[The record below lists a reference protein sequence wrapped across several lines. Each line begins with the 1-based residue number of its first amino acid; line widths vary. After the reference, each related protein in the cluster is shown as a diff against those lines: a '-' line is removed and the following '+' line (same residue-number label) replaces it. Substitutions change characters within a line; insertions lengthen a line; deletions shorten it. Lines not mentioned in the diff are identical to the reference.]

1 MKDYPIIKRLSTLGI
16 VHHQGFDYDFNPFRT
31 DFVGEGGAGKSM
43 ISDILQLI
51 CVGTSAFHSP
61 TKGTSTREPKT
72 MVLRTDGNGTDMGY
86 AFINVEVEKNKFIVI
101 GVYLESAGT
110 SNMFIIQEG
119 NNFDDDTQV
128 IPFETVLGYSDFL
141 KNNQILP
148 IQNLKE
154 HISNTLQLTCESWHK
169 ISNYHKILFKNEIL
183 PIDLSISDK
192 TLENYAKII
201 QAFSRESLDMNKSE
215 KLQSFLFGEEKE
227 KELLEKFYQT
237 VKELNGDSKEFD
249 KNLSEIELL
258 TDKQNALSE
267 LLKLR
272 VEKDKNEQI
281 FLLASFNH
289 YSKEITNSENEIRE
303 KINLYENSSKILIQL
318 KTIVQEKI
326 ISTKEEIKIIEPK
339 WDASYKEKYKWE
351 ECENKLKK
359 FFSWLQDFNCS
370 EKEILKEKYNKYHQ
384 NKLQITQLRELTEKL
399 TSKNILPFFTNEK
412 LMGKNVLVQI
422 NSKTEVYKKEL
433 EIKNKLKALN
443 NIEDKKSLAHW
454 ALNQTKKLD
463 LFQESIIHKYH
474 NENIKVDAPSDDLLR
489 YIPEPNQLIENF
501 KISNK
506 NDKGFWID
514 LNGLMEHISL
524 IESPIFDKE
533 DKEEIKEYFQKQTF
547 TIEEDILNLEGKLAN
562 IELLIEVLEQ
572 LESPDDYI
580 LAFNSNIGL
589 EEQLENHEMYEVSNI
604 FFDDYFDAFSR
615 EKEINEQLT
624 NARTNFIKLEVEKR
638 KLDNL
643 NINLE
648 RELESFLTPIII
660 DEIDDYKNKYNF
672 ISTKNFYLDSLNKE
686 LNEAEDY
693 YIELKKAY
701 NTQISNNN
709 QIDDLK
715 EIDLKISNIKHKKNE
730 IYSQNPNLFT
740 EEIVLDIYEDIE
752 INELEKKSNNANNDY
767 ISNYN
772 FVVYTFLK
780 QKNNQYKD
788 TGDFSPL
795 CREILPQEIFDE
807 KDLLDVDIIE
817 NISNYLRNINIKNR
831 KLNSRKLQKLSE
843 IIDDVSNEVSSQLMD
858 IRIISNFLNSEDKK
872 ITGGHKVDLDVIY
885 DNVFKKEWM
894 NNFTEEINKDI
905 QYGMDE
911 SLFETLKTFSTELES
926 FPTLEEK
933 LKEAFYRTGGTRG
946 NRLEVRD
953 LLNPKSYYGLKFS
966 IKSAQGNKTA
976 GSTSQTYSAIALL
989 CMAKLSLID
998 KTSKSKVRKGIRY
1011 MAIDEAEGLGSN
1023 FDMLYNIAKAN
1034 DYQILSLSINPNKID
1049 AENQNIYLLHNSLED
1064 ENINYTPVPIFGSS
1078 NN

>member
-1 MKDYPIIKRLSTLGI
+1 MKDYPLIKRLSTLGI

-101 GVYLESAGT
+101 GIYLESAGT
-110 SNMFIIQEG
+110 SYMFIIQEG
-119 NNFDDDTQV
+119 NNFDDDTQLM
-128 IPFETVLGYSDFL
+128 PFETVLGYSDFL

-169 ISNYHKILFKNEIL
+169 TSNYHKILFKNEIL
-183 PIDLSISDK
+183 PIDLSISNK
-192 TLENYAKII
+192 TLDNYAKII

-227 KELLEKFYQT
+227 KELLEKFNQT
-237 VKELNGDSKEFD
+237 VKELNGDNKEFD
-249 KNLSEIELL
+249 KNLNEIELL

-272 VEKDKNEQI
+272 IEKDKNEKI
-281 FLLASFNH
+281 FLLASFNN
-289 YSKEITNSENEIRE
+289 YSKEVTDSENEIRE

-318 KTIVQEKI
+318 KTNVQEKI
-326 ISTKEEIKIIEPK
+326 ISTNEEIKIIDPK
-339 WDASYKEKYKWE
+339 WETAFKEKNKWE

-370 EKEILKEKYNKYHQ
+370 EKEILKEKYNKHHQ

-399 TSKNILPFFTNEK
+399 KSKNILTFFTNENLK
-412 LMGKNVLVQI
+412 GKNALVQA

-474 NENIKVDAPSDDLLR
+474 NENIKVDAPSDVLLK
-489 YIPEPNQLIENF
+489 YIPEPNQLIENL

-514 LNGLMEHISL
+514 LNGLMEHVTL
-524 IESPIFDKE
+524 IKSPIFDKE
-533 DKEEIKEYFQKQTF
+533 DREEIKEYFQKQTC
-547 TIEEDILNLEGKLAN
+547 TIEEDISNLERKLSN
-562 IELLIEVLEQ
+562 IELIIEVLEQ
-572 LESPDDYI
+572 LENPDEYVF
-580 LAFNSNIGL
+580 AFNSNIGL
-589 EEQLENHEMYEVSNI
+589 DEQLENHEMYDVSNI
-604 FFDDYFDAFSR
+604 IFDDYFDAFSR

-624 NARTNFIKLEVEKR
+624 NAKTNFKKLEDEKR

-643 NINLE
+643 RINLE

-660 DEIDDYKNKYNF
+660 DEIDDYKSKYNF
-672 ISTKNFYLDSLNKE
+672 ASTKNLDLESLNKE
-686 LNEAEDY
+686 LSDAEDY

-709 QIDDLK
+709 QTASLK
-715 EIDLKISNIKHKKNE
+715 EIELKILKITHKKNE

-740 EEIVLDIYEDIE
+740 EEIVMDIYDDNE
-752 INELEKKSNNANNDY
+752 INELEKKSIDANNDY

-780 QKNNQYKD
+780 QKINHYKD

-795 CREILPQEIFDE
+795 CREILPKEIFDE
-807 KDLLDVDIIE
+807 KDLLEEDIIE

-858 IRIISNFLNSEDKK
+858 IRIISNFLNSEEKK

-894 NNFTEEINKDI
+894 NNFTDEINKDI

-933 LKEAFYRTGGTRG
+933 LKEAFYRTGGTRA
-946 NRLEVRD
+946 NKLEVRD

-998 KTSKSKVRKGIRY
+998 KTSKSKIRKGIRY

>member
-709 QIDDLK
+709 QIDYLK

-807 KDLLDVDIIE
+807 KDLLDADIIE

>member
-1 MKDYPIIKRLSTLGI
+1 MKNYPIIRRLSTLGI
-16 VHHQGFDYDFNPFRT
+16 VHHQSFDYDFNPFRT

-61 TKGTSTREPKT
+61 TKSTGMREPST
-72 MVLRTDGNGTDMGY
+72 MVLRNAGRGTDMGY

-101 GVYLESAGT
+101 GIYLESSGT

-119 NNFDDDTQV
+119 NNFDDDTQL
-128 IPFETVLGYSDFL
+128 IPFITVLGYIDFL
-141 KNNQILP
+141 KNDEILP
-148 IQNLKE
+148 IQILKE
-154 HISNTLQLTCESWHK
+154 HISNRLQLTCESWYK
-169 ISNYHKILFKNEIL
+169 PSNYHKILFKNEIL
-183 PIDLSISDK
+183 PIDLSFSNK

-227 KELLEKFYQT
+227 KELLEKFNQT
-237 VKELNGDSKEFD
+237 VKELNGDTKEFD
-249 KNLSEIELL
+249 KNLNEIELL

-267 LLKLR
+267 LLKLKN
-272 VEKDKNEQI
+272 EKDKNEQI
-281 FLLASFNH
+281 YLLASFNY
-289 YSKEITNSENEIRE
+289 YSKGITDSENEIRE

-318 KTIVQEKI
+318 KTIVEEKI
-326 ISTKEEIKIIEPK
+326 ISTKEEIEIIEPK
-339 WDASYKEKYKWE
+339 WDAAFKEKNKWE
-351 ECENKLKK
+351 ESGNKLKK
-359 FFSWLQDFNCS
+359 FFDWLQYFNCS
-370 EKEILKEKYNKYHQ
+370 KEDLQKCYNKYHQ

-399 TSKNILPFFTNEK
+399 TSKSILTFFTNEK
-412 LMGKNVLVQI
+412 LIGKNVLVQI
-422 NSKTEVYKKEL
+422 NSKTEDYKKEL

-443 NIEDKKSLAHW
+443 NIEDEKSLAHW

-474 NENIKVDAPSDDLLR
+474 NAEIKVEEPNNVDLR
-489 YIPEPNQLIENF
+489 FIPEPNQLIENL
-501 KISNK
+501 KITNQ

-514 LNGLMEHISL
+514 LNGLMEHVPL
-524 IESPIFDKE
+524 IELPIFDKE
-533 DKEEIKEYFQKQTF
+533 NKEEIKEYFQKQTF
-547 TIEEDILNLEGKLAN
+547 TIKEDISNLELKLSN
-562 IELLIEVLEQ
+562 IELLKGVLEQ
-572 LESPDDYI
+572 LENPDDYI
-580 LAFNSNIGL
+580 LAFNSDIGL
-589 EEQLENHEMYEVSNI
+589 EEQLENHEMYYVSNAH
-604 FFDDYFDAFSR
+604 FDDYFDAFSR

-624 NARTNFIKLEVEKR
+624 NAKTNFKKLEEEKR
-638 KLDNL
+638 KLATL
-643 NINLE
+643 KINLE
-648 RELESFLTPIII
+648 QELKSFAAPIIN
-660 DEIDDYKNKYNF
+660 DEIDEYKSKYNF
-672 ISTKNFYLDSLNKE
+672 ISTKNLDVESLNTK
-686 LNEAEDY
+686 LNDAEDY
-693 YIELKKAY
+693 YMEFKKSY
-701 NTQISNNN
+701 NTQINNIN
-709 QIDDLK
+709 QTDSLK
-715 EIDLKISNIKHKKNE
+715 EIDLKISNITHKKNE
-730 IYSQNPNLFT
+730 LYIQNPNLFT
-740 EEIVLDIYEDIE
+740 EDIVFNDYEDIE
-752 INELEKKSNNANNDY
+752 INELEKKSKNANIDY
-767 ISNYN
+767 ISKYN

-780 QKNNQYKD
+780 QKINQYKD

-807 KDLLDVDIIE
+807 KDLLEADIIE

-843 IIDDVSNEVSSQLMD
+843 IIDDVSNEVSNQLND

-872 ITGGHKVDLDVIY
+872 ITGGHKVDLDLIS

-894 NNFTEEINKDI
+894 NNFTDEINKDI
-905 QYGMDE
+905 QYGIDE
-911 SLFETLKTFSTELES
+911 SLFETLKTISTELEH

-933 LKEAFYRTGGTRG
+933 LKEAFYRTGGTRA
-946 NRLEVRD
+946 NKLEVKD

-966 IKSAQGNKTA
+966 IKSVQGNKTD

-998 KTSKSKVRKGIRY
+998 RTISKSKIRKGIRY

-1034 DYQILSLSINPNKID
+1034 DYQILSLSINPNKIN
-1049 AENQNIYLLHNSLED
+1049 AENQNIYLLHNSIED
-1064 ENINYTPVPIFGSS
+1064 ENVNYTPVPIFGLL

>member
-101 GVYLESAGT
+101 GIYLESAGT

-119 NNFDDDTQV
+119 NNFDDDTQL

-169 ISNYHKILFKNEIL
+169 TSNYHKILFKNEIL
-183 PIDLSISDK
+183 PIDLSISNK
-192 TLENYAKII
+192 TLDNYAKII

-227 KELLEKFYQT
+227 LLEKFNQT
-237 VKELNGDSKEFD
+237 VKELNGDTKEFD
-249 KNLSEIELL
+249 KNLNEIELL

-267 LLKLR
+267 LLKLKN
-272 VEKDKNEQI
+272 EKDKNEQI
-281 FLLASFNH
+281 YLLASFNH

-303 KINLYENSSKILIQL
+303 KINLYEDSSKILIQL

-326 ISTKEEIKIIEPK
+326 ISTKEEIEIIDPK
-339 WDASYKEKYKWE
+339 WETAFIEKNKWE
-351 ECENKLKK
+351 ESEKKLKK

-399 TSKNILPFFTNEK
+399 KSKNILTFFTNENLK
-412 LMGKNVLVQI
+412 GKNVLVQI

-474 NENIKVDAPSDDLLR
+474 NENIKVDAPLDDLLR
-489 YIPEPNQLIENF
+489 YIPEPNQLIENL

-547 TIEEDILNLEGKLAN
+547 TIEEDILNLERKLAN

-580 LAFNSNIGL
+580 LAFNSDIGL

-615 EKEINEQLT
+615 EKEINEQFT
-624 NARTNFIKLEVEKR
+624 NARTNFRKLEVEKR

-672 ISTKNFYLDSLNKE
+672 ISTKNLDLDSLNKE

-709 QIDDLK
+709 QTESLK

-740 EEIVLDIYEDIE
+740 EEIVMDIYEDIE

-807 KDLLDVDIIE
+807 KDLLDADIIE

-858 IRIISNFLNSEDKK
+858 IRIISNFLNSEEKK

-933 LKEAFYRTGGTRG
+933 LKEAFYRTGGTRA
-946 NRLEVRD
+946 NKLEVRD

-998 KTSKSKVRKGIRY
+998 KTSKSKIRKGIRY

>member
-1 MKDYPIIKRLSTLGI
+1 
-16 VHHQGFDYDFNPFRT
+16 
-31 DFVGEGGAGKSM
+31 
-43 ISDILQLI
+43 
-51 CVGTSAFHSP
+51 
-61 TKGTSTREPKT
+61 
-72 MVLRTDGNGTDMGY
+72 
-86 AFINVEVEKNKFIVI
+86 
-101 GVYLESAGT
+101 
-110 SNMFIIQEG
+110 
-119 NNFDDDTQV
+119 
-128 IPFETVLGYSDFL
+128 
-141 KNNQILP
+141 
-148 IQNLKE
+148 
-154 HISNTLQLTCESWHK
+154 
-169 ISNYHKILFKNEIL
+169 
-183 PIDLSISDK
+183 
-192 TLENYAKII
+192 
-201 QAFSRESLDMNKSE
+201 
-215 KLQSFLFGEEKE
+215 
-227 KELLEKFYQT
+227 
-237 VKELNGDSKEFD
+237 
-249 KNLSEIELL
+249 
-258 TDKQNALSE
+258 
-267 LLKLR
+267 
-272 VEKDKNEQI
+272 
-281 FLLASFNH
+281 
-289 YSKEITNSENEIRE
+289 
-303 KINLYENSSKILIQL
+303 
-318 KTIVQEKI
+318 
-326 ISTKEEIKIIEPK
+326 
-339 WDASYKEKYKWE
+339 
-351 ECENKLKK
+351 
-359 FFSWLQDFNCS
+359 CS

-399 TSKNILPFFTNEK
+399 KSKNILTFFTNENLK
-412 LMGKNVLVQI
+412 GKNVLVQI

-474 NENIKVDAPSDDLLR
+474 NENIKVDAPLDDLLR
-489 YIPEPNQLIENF
+489 YIPEPNQLIENL

-547 TIEEDILNLEGKLAN
+547 TIEEDILNLERKLAN

-580 LAFNSNIGL
+580 LAFNSDIGL

-615 EKEINEQLT
+615 EKEINEQFT
-624 NARTNFIKLEVEKR
+624 NARTNFRKLEVEKR

-672 ISTKNFYLDSLNKE
+672 ISTKNLDLDSLNKE

-709 QIDDLK
+709 QTESLK

-740 EEIVLDIYEDIE
+740 EEIVMDIYEDIE

-807 KDLLDVDIIE
+807 KDLLDADIIE

-858 IRIISNFLNSEDKK
+858 IRIISNFLNSEEKK

-933 LKEAFYRTGGTRG
+933 LKEAFYRTGGTRA
-946 NRLEVRD
+946 NKLEVRD

-998 KTSKSKVRKGIRY
+998 KTSKSKIRKGIRY

>member
-1 MKDYPIIKRLSTLGI
+1 
-16 VHHQGFDYDFNPFRT
+16 
-31 DFVGEGGAGKSM
+31 
-43 ISDILQLI
+43 
-51 CVGTSAFHSP
+51 
-61 TKGTSTREPKT
+61 
-72 MVLRTDGNGTDMGY
+72 
-86 AFINVEVEKNKFIVI
+86 
-101 GVYLESAGT
+101 
-110 SNMFIIQEG
+110 
-119 NNFDDDTQV
+119 
-128 IPFETVLGYSDFL
+128 
-141 KNNQILP
+141 
-148 IQNLKE
+148 
-154 HISNTLQLTCESWHK
+154 
-169 ISNYHKILFKNEIL
+169 
-183 PIDLSISDK
+183 
-192 TLENYAKII
+192 
-201 QAFSRESLDMNKSE
+201 
-215 KLQSFLFGEEKE
+215 
-227 KELLEKFYQT
+227 
-237 VKELNGDSKEFD
+237 
-249 KNLSEIELL
+249 
-258 TDKQNALSE
+258 
-267 LLKLR
+267 
-272 VEKDKNEQI
+272 
-281 FLLASFNH
+281 
-289 YSKEITNSENEIRE
+289 
-303 KINLYENSSKILIQL
+303 
-318 KTIVQEKI
+318 
-326 ISTKEEIKIIEPK
+326 
-339 WDASYKEKYKWE
+339 
-351 ECENKLKK
+351 
-359 FFSWLQDFNCS
+359 
-370 EKEILKEKYNKYHQ
+370 
-384 NKLQITQLRELTEKL
+384 
-399 TSKNILPFFTNEK
+399 
-412 LMGKNVLVQI
+412 
-422 NSKTEVYKKEL
+422 
-433 EIKNKLKALN
+433 

-474 NENIKVDAPSDDLLR
+474 NENIKVDAPLDDLLR
-489 YIPEPNQLIENF
+489 YIPEPNQLIENL

-547 TIEEDILNLEGKLAN
+547 TIEEDILNLERKLAN

-580 LAFNSNIGL
+580 LAFNSDIGL

-615 EKEINEQLT
+615 EKEINEQFT
-624 NARTNFIKLEVEKR
+624 NARTNFRKLEVEKR

-672 ISTKNFYLDSLNKE
+672 ISTKNLDLDSLNKE

-709 QIDDLK
+709 QTESLK

-740 EEIVLDIYEDIE
+740 EEIVMDIYEDIE

-807 KDLLDVDIIE
+807 KDLLDADIIE

-858 IRIISNFLNSEDKK
+858 IRIISNFLNSEEKK

-933 LKEAFYRTGGTRG
+933 LKEAFYRTGGTRA
-946 NRLEVRD
+946 NKLEVRD

-998 KTSKSKVRKGIRY
+998 KTSKSKIRKGIRY

>member
-72 MVLRTDGNGTDMGY
+72 MVLRTDGNGADMGY

-101 GVYLESAGT
+101 GIYLESAGT

-119 NNFDDDTQV
+119 NNFDDDTQL

-169 ISNYHKILFKNEIL
+169 TSNYHEILFKNEIL
-183 PIDLSISDK
+183 PIDLSISNK
-192 TLENYAKII
+192 TLDNYAKII

-227 KELLEKFYQT
+227 KELLEKFNQT
-237 VKELNGDSKEFD
+237 VKELNGDTKEFD

-289 YSKEITNSENEIRE
+289 YLKEITNSENEIRE

-326 ISTKEEIKIIEPK
+326 ISTKEEIKILEPK
-339 WDASYKEKYKWE
+339 WDAAYKEKYKWE

-399 TSKNILPFFTNEK
+399 KSKNILTFFTNENLK
-412 LMGKNVLVQI
+412 GKNVLVKI

-474 NENIKVDAPSDDLLR
+474 NENIKVDSPSDDLLR
-489 YIPEPNQLIENF
+489 YIPEPNQLIENL

-624 NARTNFIKLEVEKR
+624 NARTNFRKLEVEKR

-660 DEIDDYKNKYNF
+660 DEIDDYKNKCNF
-672 ISTKNFYLDSLNKE
+672 ISTKNIDSGSLITKLD
-686 LNEAEDY
+686 EAEDFY
-693 YIELKKAY
+693 LELKKAY

-709 QIDDLK
+709 QIDSLK
-715 EIDLKISNIKHKKNE
+715 EIDLKISNITHKKNE
-730 IYSQNPNLFT
+730 IYIQNPTLFT
-740 EEIVLDIYEDIE
+740 EEIVFNDYDDIE
-752 INELEKKSNNANNDY
+752 IDELEKKSKNANNEY
-767 ISNYN
+767 ILKYN
-772 FVVYTFLK
+772 FVIYTFLK
-780 QKNNQYKD
+780 QKINQYKD
-788 TGDFSPL
+788 SGDFSPL

-807 KDLLDVDIIE
+807 KDLLDADIIE

-872 ITGGHKVDLDVIY
+872 ITGGHKVDLDVIS

-905 QYGMDE
+905 QYGIDE
-911 SLFETLKTFSTELES
+911 SLFETLKTFSTELER

-933 LKEAFYRTGGTRG
+933 LKEAFYRTGGTRA
-946 NRLEVRD
+946 NKLEVRD

-998 KTSKSKVRKGIRY
+998 KVSKSKIRKGIRY

-1049 AENQNIYLLHNSLED
+1049 AENQNIYLLHNSLDD

>member
-101 GVYLESAGT
+101 GIYLESAGT

-119 NNFDDDTQV
+119 NNFDDDTQL

-169 ISNYHKILFKNEIL
+169 TSNYHKILFKNEIL
-183 PIDLSISDK
+183 PIDLSISNK
-192 TLENYAKII
+192 TLDNYAKII

-227 KELLEKFYQT
+227 KELLEKFNQT
-237 VKELNGDSKEFD
+237 VKELNGDTKEFD
-249 KNLSEIELL
+249 KNLNEIELL

-267 LLKLR
+267 LLKLKN
-272 VEKDKNEQI
+272 EKDKNEQI
-281 FLLASFNH
+281 YLLASFNH

-303 KINLYENSSKILIQL
+303 KINLYEDSSKILIQL

-326 ISTKEEIKIIEPK
+326 ISTKEEIEIIDPK
-339 WDASYKEKYKWE
+339 WETAFIEKNKWE
-351 ECENKLKK
+351 ESEKKLKK

-399 TSKNILPFFTNEK
+399 KSKNILTFFTNENLK
-412 LMGKNVLVQI
+412 GKNVLVQI

-474 NENIKVDAPSDDLLR
+474 NENIKVDAPLDDLLR
-489 YIPEPNQLIENF
+489 YIPEPNQLIENL

-547 TIEEDILNLEGKLAN
+547 TIEEDILNLERKLAN

-580 LAFNSNIGL
+580 LAFNSDIGL

-615 EKEINEQLT
+615 EKEINEQFT
-624 NARTNFIKLEVEKR
+624 NARTNFRKLEVEKR

-672 ISTKNFYLDSLNKE
+672 ISTKNLDLDSLNKE

-709 QIDDLK
+709 QTESLK

-740 EEIVLDIYEDIE
+740 EEIVMDIYEDIE

-807 KDLLDVDIIE
+807 KDLLDADIIE

-858 IRIISNFLNSEDKK
+858 IRIISNFLNSEEKK

-933 LKEAFYRTGGTRG
+933 LKEAFYRTGGTRA
-946 NRLEVRD
+946 NKLEVRD

-998 KTSKSKVRKGIRY
+998 KTSKSKIRKGIRY

>member
-101 GVYLESAGT
+101 GIYLESAGT

-119 NNFDDDTQV
+119 NNFDDDTQL

-169 ISNYHKILFKNEIL
+169 TSNYHKILFKNELL
-183 PIDLSISDK
+183 PIDLSISNK
-192 TLENYAKII
+192 TLDNYAKII

-227 KELLEKFYQT
+227 KELLEKFNQT
-237 VKELNGDSKEFD
+237 VKELNGDTKEFD
-249 KNLSEIELL
+249 KNLNEIELL

-267 LLKLR
+267 LLKLKN
-272 VEKDKNEQI
+272 EKDKNEQI
-281 FLLASFNH
+281 YLLASFNH

-303 KINLYENSSKILIQL
+303 KINLYEDSSKILIQL

-326 ISTKEEIKIIEPK
+326 ISTKEEIEIIDPK
-339 WDASYKEKYKWE
+339 WETAFIEKNKWE
-351 ECENKLKK
+351 ESEKKLKK

-399 TSKNILPFFTNEK
+399 KSKNILTFFTNENLK
-412 LMGKNVLVQI
+412 GKNVLVQI

-474 NENIKVDAPSDDLLR
+474 NENIKVDAPLDDLLR
-489 YIPEPNQLIENF
+489 YIPEPNQLIENL

-547 TIEEDILNLEGKLAN
+547 TIEEDILNLERKLAN

-580 LAFNSNIGL
+580 LAFNSDIGL

-615 EKEINEQLT
+615 EKEINEQFT
-624 NARTNFIKLEVEKR
+624 NARTNFRKLEVEKR

-672 ISTKNFYLDSLNKE
+672 ISTKNLDLDSLNKE

-709 QIDDLK
+709 QTESLK

-740 EEIVLDIYEDIE
+740 EEIVMDIYEDIE

-807 KDLLDVDIIE
+807 KDLLDADIIE

-858 IRIISNFLNSEDKK
+858 IRIISNFLNSEEKK

-933 LKEAFYRTGGTRG
+933 LKEAFYRTGGTRA
-946 NRLEVRD
+946 NKLEVRD

-998 KTSKSKVRKGIRY
+998 KTSKSKIRKGIRY

>member
-709 QIDDLK
+709 QIDYLK

>member
-86 AFINVEVEKNKFIVI
+86 AFINVEVEKNKFIII
-101 GVYLESAGT
+101 GIYLESAGT

-119 NNFDDDTQV
+119 NNFDDDTQLM
-128 IPFETVLGYSDFL
+128 PFETVLGYSDFL

-169 ISNYHKILFKNEIL
+169 TSNYHKILFKNEIL
-183 PIDLSISDK
+183 PIDLSISNK
-192 TLENYAKII
+192 TLDNYAKII

-227 KELLEKFYQT
+227 KELLEKFNQT
-237 VKELNGDSKEFD
+237 VKELNGDTKEFD
-249 KNLSEIELL
+249 KNLNEIELL

-267 LLKLR
+267 LLKLKI
-272 VEKDKNEQI
+272 EKDKNEQI
-281 FLLASFNH
+281 FLLASFNF
-289 YSKEITNSENEIRE
+289 YSKEITDSEKEIKE
-303 KINLYENSSKILIQL
+303 KINLYDDSSKILIQL
-318 KTIVQEKI
+318 KTIIQQKI
-326 ISTKEEIKIIEPK
+326 ISTKEEIEIIDPK
-339 WDASYKEKYKWE
+339 WETAFIEKNKSE
-351 ECENKLKK
+351 ESGNKLKK
-359 FFSWLQDFNCS
+359 FFDWLQYFNCS
-370 EKEILKEKYNKYHQ
+370 KEDLQKRYNKYHQ

-399 TSKNILPFFTNEK
+399 ISKNILPFFTNEK
-412 LMGKNVLVQI
+412 LMGKNVLVQS

-474 NENIKVDAPSDDLLR
+474 NENIKVDSPSDDLLR
-489 YIPEPNQLIENF
+489 YIPEPNQLIENL

-514 LNGLMEHISL
+514 LNGLKEHIPL

-624 NARTNFIKLEVEKR
+624 NARTNFRKLEVEKR

-672 ISTKNFYLDSLNKE
+672 ISTKNIDSRSLNTK
-686 LNEAEDY
+686 LDEAEDFY
-693 YIELKKAY
+693 LEMKKAY

-709 QIDDLK
+709 QIDSLK
-715 EIDLKISNIKHKKNE
+715 EIDLKISNITHKKNE
-730 IYSQNPNLFT
+730 IYIQIPTLFT
-740 EEIVLDIYEDIE
+740 EKIVFNDYDDIE
-752 INELEKKSNNANNDY
+752 IDELEKKSKNANNEY
-767 ISNYN
+767 ILKYN

-780 QKNNQYKD
+780 QKINQYKD
-788 TGDFSPL
+788 SGDFSPL

-807 KDLLDVDIIE
+807 KDLLDADIIE

-872 ITGGHKVDLDVIY
+872 ITGGHKVDLDVIS

-911 SLFETLKTFSTELES
+911 SLFETLKTFSTELER

-933 LKEAFYRTGGTRG
+933 LKEAFYRTGGTRA
-946 NRLEVRD
+946 NKLEVKD

-998 KTSKSKVRKGIRY
+998 KVSKSKIRKGIRY

>member
-101 GVYLESAGT
+101 GIYLESAGT

-119 NNFDDDTQV
+119 NNFDDDTQL

-169 ISNYHKILFKNEIL
+169 TSNYHKILFKNEIL
-183 PIDLSISDK
+183 PIDLSISNK
-192 TLENYAKII
+192 TLDNYAKII

-227 KELLEKFYQT
+227 KELLEKFNQT
-237 VKELNGDSKEFD
+237 VKELNGDTKEFD
-249 KNLSEIELL
+249 KNLNEIELL
-258 TDKQNALSE
+258 TDKQKALSE
-267 LLKLR
+267 LLKLKN
-272 VEKDKNEQI
+272 EKDKNEQI
-281 FLLASFNH
+281 YLLASFNH

-303 KINLYENSSKILIQL
+303 KINLYEDSSKILIQL

-326 ISTKEEIKIIEPK
+326 ISTKEEIEIIDPK
-339 WDASYKEKYKWE
+339 WETAFIEKNKWE
-351 ECENKLKK
+351 ESEKKLKK

-399 TSKNILPFFTNEK
+399 KSKNILTFFTNENLK
-412 LMGKNVLVQI
+412 GKNVLVQI

-474 NENIKVDAPSDDLLR
+474 NENIKVDAPLDDLLR
-489 YIPEPNQLIENF
+489 YIPEPNQLIENL

-547 TIEEDILNLEGKLAN
+547 TIEEDILNLERKLAN

-580 LAFNSNIGL
+580 LAFNSDIGL

-615 EKEINEQLT
+615 EKEINEQFT
-624 NARTNFIKLEVEKR
+624 NARTNFRKLEVEKR

-672 ISTKNFYLDSLNKE
+672 ISTKNLDLDSLNKE

-709 QIDDLK
+709 QTESLK

-740 EEIVLDIYEDIE
+740 EEIVMDIYEDIE

-807 KDLLDVDIIE
+807 KDLLDADIIE

-858 IRIISNFLNSEDKK
+858 IRIISNFLNSEEKK

-933 LKEAFYRTGGTRG
+933 LKEAFYRTGGTRA
-946 NRLEVRD
+946 NKLEVRD

-998 KTSKSKVRKGIRY
+998 KTSKSKIRKGIRY

>member
-1 MKDYPIIKRLSTLGI
+1 MKNYPIIRRLSTLGI

-61 TKGTSTREPKT
+61 TKSTGMREPST
-72 MVLRTDGNGTDMGY
+72 MVLRNAGRGTDMGY
-86 AFINVEVEKNKFIVI
+86 AFINVELEKNKFIVI
-101 GVYLESAGT
+101 GIYLESSGT

-119 NNFDDDTQV
+119 NNFEDDTQL
-128 IPFETVLGYSDFL
+128 IPFDNVLGYINFL
-141 KNNQILP
+141 KNDEILP

-169 ISNYHKILFKNEIL
+169 TSNYHKILFKNEIL
-183 PIDLSISDK
+183 PIDLSISNK
-192 TLENYAKII
+192 TLDNYAKII

-227 KELLEKFYQT
+227 KELLEKFNQT
-237 VKELNGDSKEFD
+237 VKELNGDTKEFD
-249 KNLSEIELL
+249 KNLNEIELL

-267 LLKLR
+267 LLKLKN
-272 VEKDKNEQI
+272 EKDKNEQI
-281 FLLASFNH
+281 YLLASFNY
-289 YSKEITNSENEIRE
+289 YSKGITDSENEIRE
-303 KINLYENSSKILIQL
+303 KINLYEDSSKILIQL
-318 KTIVQEKI
+318 KTIVQQKI
-326 ISTKEEIKIIEPK
+326 ISTKEKIEIIEPK
-339 WDASYKEKYKWE
+339 WDAGFKEKNKWE
-351 ECENKLKK
+351 ESGNKLKK
-359 FFSWLQDFNCS
+359 FFDWLQFFNCS
-370 EKEILKEKYNKYHQ
+370 KEDLQKRYNKYHQ

-399 TSKNILPFFTNEK
+399 NSKNILTFFTNEK
-412 LMGKNVLVQI
+412 LIGKNVLVQI
-422 NSKTEVYKKEL
+422 NSKTEGYKKEL

-443 NIEDKKSLAHW
+443 NIEDEKSLAHW
-454 ALNQTKKLD
+454 ALNQIKKLD

-474 NENIKVDAPSDDLLR
+474 NAEIKVEEPNNVDLR
-489 YIPEPNQLIENF
+489 FIPKPNQLIGNL
-501 KISNK
+501 KITNK
-506 NDKGFWID
+506 NNKGFWID
-514 LNGLMEHISL
+514 LNGLMEHIPL

-547 TIEEDILNLEGKLAN
+547 TIKEDISNLKIKLSN
-562 IELLIEVLEQ
+562 IELLKGILEQ
-572 LESPDDYI
+572 LENADDYV
-580 LAFNSNIGL
+580 LAFNSDIGL
-589 EEQLENHEMYEVSNI
+589 EEQLENHEMYDVSNI
-604 FFDDYFDAFSR
+604 LFDDYFDAFSK

-624 NARTNFIKLEVEKR
+624 NARINYKKLEDEKR
-638 KLDNL
+638 KLNNLVLNLERDLESFIPPINIDEINDYKSKYKFTPTNNLDLDNL
-643 NINLE
+643 NTALE
-648 RELESFLTPIII
+648 
-660 DEIDDYKNKYNF
+660 
-672 ISTKNFYLDSLNKE
+672 
-686 LNEAEDY
+686 EAEDFY
-693 YIELKKAY
+693 TELNKIY
-701 NTQISNNN
+701 RTQISNNN
-709 QIDDLK
+709 QTDSLK
-715 EIDLKISNIKHKKNE
+715 DIDLKISNITHKKNE
-730 IYSQNPNLFT
+730 IYIQNPNLFT
-740 EEIVLDIYEDIE
+740 EEIVFNNYEDIE
-752 INELEKKSNNANNDY
+752 INELEKKSKNANIAY
-767 ISNYN
+767 ISKYN

-780 QKNNQYKD
+780 QKNNQYEN

-807 KDLLDVDIIE
+807 KDLLEADIIE

-843 IIDDVSNEVSSQLMD
+843 IIDNVSNEVSDQLND

-872 ITGGHKVDLDVIY
+872 ITGGHKVDLDLIF

-894 NNFTEEINKDI
+894 NNFSEEINKDI
-905 QYGMDE
+905 QLGIDDT
-911 SLFETLKTFSTELES
+911 LFETLKTISTELEH

-933 LKEAFYRTGGTRG
+933 LKEAFYRTGGIRT
-946 NRLEVRD
+946 NKLEVKD

-966 IKSAQGNKTA
+966 IKSAQGNKTD

-998 KTSKSKVRKGIRY
+998 KTSKSKIRKGIRY

-1064 ENINYTPVPIFGSS
+1064 ENVNYTPVPVFGLLNS
-1078 NN
+1078 

>member
-709 QIDDLK
+709 QIDYLK

-894 NNFTEEINKDI
+894 NNFTEEINKD
-905 QYGMDE
+905 
-911 SLFETLKTFSTELES
+911 
-926 FPTLEEK
+926 
-933 LKEAFYRTGGTRG
+933 
-946 NRLEVRD
+946 
-953 LLNPKSYYGLKFS
+953 
-966 IKSAQGNKTA
+966 
-976 GSTSQTYSAIALL
+976 
-989 CMAKLSLID
+989 
-998 KTSKSKVRKGIRY
+998 
-1011 MAIDEAEGLGSN
+1011 
-1023 FDMLYNIAKAN
+1023 
-1034 DYQILSLSINPNKID
+1034 
-1049 AENQNIYLLHNSLED
+1049 
-1064 ENINYTPVPIFGSS
+1064 
-1078 NN
+1078 

>member
-31 DFVGEGGAGKSM
+31 DFVGEGGSGKSM

-101 GVYLESAGT
+101 GIYLESAGT

-119 NNFDDDTQV
+119 NNFDDDTQL

-154 HISNTLQLTCESWHK
+154 HISNTLQLTCESWYK
-169 ISNYHKILFKNEIL
+169 TSNYHKILFKNEIL
-183 PIDLSISDK
+183 PIDLSISNK
-192 TLENYAKII
+192 TLDNYAKII

-227 KELLEKFYQT
+227 KELLEKFNQT
-237 VKELNGDSKEFD
+237 VKELNGDTKEFD

-289 YSKEITNSENEIRE
+289 YSKEITDSENEIRE
-303 KINLYENSSKILIQL
+303 KINLYEDSSIILIQL

-326 ISTKEEIKIIEPK
+326 IATKEEIEIIDPK
-339 WDASYKEKYKWE
+339 WETAFIEKNKWE
-351 ECENKLKK
+351 ECENKLIK

-370 EKEILKEKYNKYHQ
+370 EKEILKEKYNKFHQ

-412 LMGKNVLVQI
+412 LMGKNALVQI
-422 NSKTEVYKKEL
+422 NSKTAVYKKEL

-474 NENIKVDAPSDDLLR
+474 NENIKVDTPSDDLLR
-489 YIPEPNQLIENF
+489 YIPEPNQLIENL

-547 TIEEDILNLEGKLAN
+547 TIEEGILNLEGKLAN

-572 LESPDDYI
+572 LDNPDDYI

-589 EEQLENHEMYEVSNI
+589 EEQLENHEMYDVSNI
-604 FFDDYFDAFSR
+604 IFDDYFNAFSR

-624 NARTNFIKLEVEKR
+624 NAKTNFKKLEVEKR
-638 KLDNL
+638 KLYNL

-660 DEIDDYKNKYNF
+660 DEIDDYKSKYDFTSTNNLDLESL
-672 ISTKNFYLDSLNKE
+672 STK
-686 LNEAEDY
+686 LNEVEDY
-693 YIELKKAY
+693 YTEFKKAY

-709 QIDDLK
+709 QIYALK
-715 EIDLKISNIKHKKNE
+715 EIDLKISNITHKKNE
-730 IYSQNPNLFT
+730 IYIQNPTLFT
-740 EEIVLDIYEDIE
+740 EEIVFNYYDDIE
-752 INELEKKSNNANNDY
+752 IDELEKKSKNANNEY
-767 ISNYN
+767 ILKYN

-780 QKNNQYKD
+780 QKINQYKD
-788 TGDFSPL
+788 SGDFSPL

-807 KDLLDVDIIE
+807 KDLLDADIIE

-858 IRIISNFLNSEDKK
+858 MRIISNFLNSEDKK
-872 ITGGHKVDLDVIY
+872 ITGGHKVDLDVIF

-911 SLFETLKTFSTELES
+911 SLFETLKTFSIELER

-933 LKEAFYRTGGTRG
+933 LKEAFYRTGGTRA
-946 NRLEVRD
+946 NKLEVRD

-998 KTSKSKVRKGIRY
+998 KTSKSKIRKGIRY